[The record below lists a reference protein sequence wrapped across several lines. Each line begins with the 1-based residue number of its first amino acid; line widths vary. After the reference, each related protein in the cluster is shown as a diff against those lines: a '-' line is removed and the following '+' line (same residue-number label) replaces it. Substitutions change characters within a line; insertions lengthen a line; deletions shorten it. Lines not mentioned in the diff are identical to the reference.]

1 MAKETLLNSD
11 VAFGERV
18 LKTLDT
24 AGFPVPVALWLRKG
38 DDETMKLLLVSPLY
52 DKLGIREAY
61 LKLLGALSGEKDRFR
76 FSFRLTGTRDP
87 LIRDLRKVYGKL
99 PTRMA
104 CGCGAKRS
112 AASGSM
118 KGTSIE
124 SDRLPV

>member
-18 LKTLDT
+18 LKALDT

-38 DDETMKLLLVSPLY
+38 DDETMKLLLASPLY

-61 LKLLGALSGEKDRFR
+61 LKLLGALSGEKDRSR

-87 LIRDLRKVYGKL
+87 LIRDLRKVYGKTSDADGMRL
-99 PTRMA
+99 
-104 CGCGAKRS
+104 RS
-112 AASGSM
+112 ATLG
-118 KGTSIE
+118 GVWIDE
-124 SDRLPV
+124 GYVYRIR